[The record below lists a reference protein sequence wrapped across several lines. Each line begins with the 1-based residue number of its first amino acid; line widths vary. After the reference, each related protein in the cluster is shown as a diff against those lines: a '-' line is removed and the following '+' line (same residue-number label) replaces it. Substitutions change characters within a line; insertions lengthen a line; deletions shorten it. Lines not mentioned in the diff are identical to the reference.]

1 MNKDI
6 QIISALV
13 VEWSS
18 ELIDGISFSGVGKI
32 NATIKTLEVIEKY
45 KPKMIINYGTAG
57 STKGVSGLVDCT
69 KFIQRDMD
77 TTPLGFNKGVTPFET
92 GVPPV
97 LNFSKIKNPINKK
110 MSCGTG
116 DSFVT
121 FDDGIETDV
130 VDMEAYAIA
139 KVCYLKG
146 IDFVSFKYI
155 TDEGDAEDLKKNCY
169 KGAKEFKK
177 VLKYYDNI

>member
-1 MNKDI
+1 
-6 QIISALV
+6 
-13 VEWSS
+13 
-18 ELIDGISFSGVGKI
+18 
-32 NATIKTLEVIEKY
+32 
-45 KPKMIINYGTAG
+45 
-57 STKGVSGLVDCT
+57 
-69 KFIQRDMD
+69 
-77 TTPLGFNKGVTPFET
+77 
-92 GVPPV
+92 
-97 LNFSKIKNPINKK
+97 

-155 TDEGDAEDLKKNCY
+155 TDEGDAEDWKKNCY
-169 KGAKEFKK
+169 KS
-177 VLKYYDNI
+177 DR